1 MTDPI
6 QQVGM
11 IVKPESSRG
20 ASRPDAAGKGST
32 GEAPF
37 GDLLSKAL
45 DDLNRVAVRGD
56 RLAEAF
62 AAGADVEIHDV
73 IIAMQEAQLAFEL
86 ATQVRN
92 RVVEAYQEIMR
103 MQV

>member
-1 MTDPI
+1 MADPI
-6 QQVGM
+6 PQVGR
-11 IVKPESSRG
+11 ILKPET
-20 ASRPDAAGKGST
+20 AEAISRPDWRGKGDGGQTSF
-32 GEAPF
+32 GE
-37 GDLLSKAL
+37 LLGKAL

-56 RLAEAF
+56 QLAEAF

-73 IIAMQEAQLAFEL
+73 IIAMQEAQIAFEL

-92 RVVEAYQEIMR
+92 RMVDAYQEIMR